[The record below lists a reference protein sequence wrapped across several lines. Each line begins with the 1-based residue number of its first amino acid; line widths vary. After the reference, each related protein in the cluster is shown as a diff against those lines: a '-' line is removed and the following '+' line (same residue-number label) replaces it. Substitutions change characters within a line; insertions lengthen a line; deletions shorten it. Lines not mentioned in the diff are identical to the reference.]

1 MDKIFVK
8 GTNNKGVLPKANQE
22 LLKFNHK
29 ELSITTEKWAKDLNR
44 HFTTETKHIAE
55 TQKKEHMKRYF
66 TSYAIRE
73 METKIAMRYHYMPN
87 RMANIQHT
95 NTGKCWRGCGAT

>member
-1 MDKIFVK
+1 M
-8 GTNNKGVLPKANQE
+8 LPKANQE

-55 TQKKEHMKRYF
+55 THKKGTHE
-66 TSYAIRE
+66 
-73 METKIAMRYHYMPN
+73 KIFYIICHQGN
-87 RMANIQHT
+87 
-95 NTGKCWRGCGAT
+95 GD